1 MKDVLSVASECAPL
15 VKTGGLADVAGALPH
30 AMAGQGWRLRTL
42 IPGYP
47 AVLAKAGVDPHVVL
61 DTDDLLGVPARVLSA
76 RIAGLDLLIL
86 EAPDLFDRQGT
97 LYLDG
102 SGRDWPDNPRRFAAL
117 SMAAARIATE
127 GADGW
132 RPDVVHC
139 HDWQAGLVPYYLR
152 GRGVPTV
159 MTVHNVAFQGLAHRD
174 MLDRLSLD
182 PADFTAEGLEFW
194 GQISALKAGLVW
206 ADRITTVS
214 PTYADELTTPDF
226 GAGLDGVFR
235 ARIGV
240 LSGILNGIDTDVWNP
255 ATDPYA
261 PTYDDPDGKAAAT
274 DDLRGELGLPPA
286 DGPLCVLISR
296 LSHQKGIDLLIDAL
310 PALLRQ
316 GGQLAVL
323 GSGDASL
330 EAAVR
335 EAGQD
340 PNVAVIIGYDE
351 ALSHRMV
358 AGGDAIL
365 VPSRFEP
372 CGLTQ
377 LMGLRYGTIPVVAH
391 TGGLADTVI
400 DANEMALRSGV
411 ATGFQVAPL
420 SAHTLSRA
428 LVRVCEVHADRPAW
442 RRMMANAMAQTVAWD
457 GSAAAY
463 ARLYDEV
470 AGPA

>member
-1 MKDVLSVASECAPL
+1 MRNVLSVASECAPL
-15 VKTGGLADVAGALPH
+15 VKTGGLADVAGALPG

-47 AVLAKAGVDPHVVL
+47 GVMSQAGEGAETVL
-61 DTDDLLGVPARVLSA
+61 DLPDLLGVPARVRA
-76 RIAGLDLLIL
+76 ATVAGLDLLIL
-86 EAPDLFDRQGT
+86 DAPEFFDRGGT
-97 LYLDG
+97 PYLAGD
-102 SGRDWPDNPRRFAAL
+102 GRDWPDNARRFAAL

-127 GADGW
+127 GAAGW
-132 RPDVVHC
+132 RPEVVHC
-139 HDWQAGLVPYYLR
+139 HDWQAGYAPYYLR
-152 GRGVPTV
+152 GRGVPTIT
-159 MTVHNVAFQGLAHRD
+159 TVHNVAFQGLSPQDGLAA
-174 MLDRLSLD
+174 LDID
-182 PADFTAEGLEFW
+182 PTDFTSEGLEFW
-194 GQISALKAGLVW
+194 GQASALKAGLIW
-206 ADRITTVS
+206 SDRITTVS
-214 PTYADELTTPDF
+214 PTYADELTTPEY

-235 ARIGV
+235 ARIGD
-240 LSGILNGIDTDVWNP
+240 LAGILNGIDTAVWNP

-261 PTYDDPDGKAAAT
+261 PTYDDPAGKAAAR
-274 DDLRGELGLPPA
+274 DDLRGELGLPVS

-296 LSHQKGIDLLIDAL
+296 LSHQKGIDLMLDAL
-310 PALLRQ
+310 PALIDR
-316 GGQLAVL
+316 GGQFAVL
-323 GSGDASL
+323 GSGDAAL
-330 EAAVR
+330 EAALR

-340 PNVAVIIGYDE
+340 PNVSVTIGYDE

-377 LMGLRYGTIPVVAH
+377 LMGLKYGTIPVVAH

-420 SAHTLSRA
+420 SAHTLARA
-428 LVRVCEVHADRPAW
+428 LARVTDAFADRDGW
-442 RRMMANAMAQTVAWD
+442 QRMMANAMAQEVGWD

-470 AGPA
+470 AAAA